1 LGQPNI
7 IGHNLLF
14 VSVIAVAVLSF
25 AFDAVRLQNYSLMWI
40 PLNISSAAI
49 VLVIAIPALLF
60 KRSINPSGR
69 NQPIFNLLF
78 AGFCMATKNYLILVG
93 APFFGIEDS
102 GVPLFRFFGGFI
114 IGIGILVLYAN
125 VVGTRIAR
133 VNSLREL
140 QNIENEL
147 RQFREAAFEE
157 LEDENKIAA
166 RNASLSLTPQLE
178 ALMELVKNSKNLVE
192 SADRLSKFLAQEVKP
207 FSARLSLEAT
217 KLSSS
222 RDSAAVPKV
231 FEEEIRIEPSRAIRV
246 WLAFLPIPFS
256 FFLLS
261 TFALPNLTPLDAAV
275 AGIVFGICLAL
286 CKVALLR
293 APALSI
299 SWAFTTITLVAFISA
314 VPSFLLI
321 AGVPS
326 DGNEPEL
333 LPAFLIIPAW
343 SVLASSMAYILD
355 LWQSE
360 AEGKLT
366 VRIQELARENK
377 LYEQKAWLA
386 RHGWYLVLH
395 GVVQP
400 ALTTASIRATS
411 STELTPEVAKQIES
425 DLQRALDALKQNTP
439 AKLELAH
446 EIHSI
451 QELWKGICE
460 VDVQVSSQVFDEI
473 ENRETTCQVLNE
485 VIKEVVSNAVRHG
498 QASSA
503 VINIDL
509 DSVGDVKIVAANN
522 GLRPLGNVI
531 ESLGSRMLDAV
542 CVDRSLLW
550 NEDSKLTEFK
560 ATIPLDNK

>member
-1 LGQPNI
+1 
-7 IGHNLLF
+7 
-14 VSVIAVAVLSF
+14 
-25 AFDAVRLQNYSLMWI
+25 
-40 PLNISSAAI
+40 
-49 VLVIAIPALLF
+49 
-60 KRSINPSGR
+60 
-69 NQPIFNLLF
+69 
-78 AGFCMATKNYLILVG
+78 MATKNYLILVG

>member
-1 LGQPNI
+1 
-7 IGHNLLF
+7 
-14 VSVIAVAVLSF
+14 
-25 AFDAVRLQNYSLMWI
+25 M
-40 PLNISSAAI
+40 
-49 VLVIAIPALLF
+49 
-60 KRSINPSGR
+60 
-69 NQPIFNLLF
+69 
-78 AGFCMATKNYLILVG
+78 
-93 APFFGIEDS
+93 
-102 GVPLFRFFGGFI
+102 
-114 IGIGILVLYAN
+114 
-125 VVGTRIAR
+125 
-133 VNSLREL
+133 
-140 QNIENEL
+140 
-147 RQFREAAFEE
+147 
-157 LEDENKIAA
+157 
-166 RNASLSLTPQLE
+166 
-178 ALMELVKNSKNLVE
+178 
-192 SADRLSKFLAQEVKP
+192 
-207 FSARLSLEAT
+207 
-217 KLSSS
+217 
-222 RDSAAVPKV
+222 
-231 FEEEIRIEPSRAIRV
+231 
-246 WLAFLPIPFS
+246 
-256 FFLLS
+256 
-261 TFALPNLTPLDAAV
+261 DAAV

-333 LPAFLIIPAW
+333 LPTFLIIPAW

-485 VIKEVVSNAVRHG
+485 VLKEVVSNAVRHG
-498 QASSA
+498 QASNA
-503 VINIDL
+503 AINIDL
-509 DSVGDVKIVAANN
+509 DSVGDIKIVAVNN